1 MGHKPVGKQK
11 TKSKVQLKQSK
22 RRNERPLTQVTP
34 GDESGDDFLQ
44 PDADRQP
51 CRGEDKK
58 TLHNDRTGTDCLP
71 RCTASD
77 KTRVIQTGRAENER
91 TTESCRGCCGR
102 IRRWRDIE
110 TDGDEKKPTKTSDQ
124 HEGRGRK
131 REEKRR
137 EEKKRKETTAQG
149 DVMGWQPGRR
159 RKGSVDDEAHQQEQN
174 PSERECQPSWHD

>member
-1 MGHKPVGKQK
+1 MGHKPVGNQN

-34 GDESGDDFLQ
+34 GDESGGDFLQ
-44 PDADRQP
+44 PDADSQP

-58 TLHNDRTGTDCLP
+58 TLHDDRTGTDCLP

-102 IRRWRDIE
+102 IRRWRDIK

-124 HEGRGRK
+124 HEGRGRR

-137 EEKKRKETTAQG
+137 KEKQRNNSTGGWDGMATREKRE
-149 DVMGWQPGRR
+149 
-159 RKGSVDDEAHQQEQN
+159 SV
-174 PSERECQPSWHD
+174 SR